1 MANMMVSAGDE
12 NADRRKLRN
21 LKPGEHAYK
30 AVDRD
35 GLYAMVLASGV
46 ISFRFDYRIN
56 GRQET
61 LVLGRHGTGEVWSG
75 IEAKKIGLVDEIGSL
90 ESLVRRAPE
99 LKPFNFGPHESAIM
113 RFASALG
120 RSAAATV
127 VDGSTFNL
135 GRGLPS
141 LH

>member
-1 MANMMVSAGDE
+1 MVSAGDE

-90 ESLVRRAPE
+90 EDLLKTAPGLRQFDFVPRE
-99 LKPFNFGPHESAIM
+99 RSMTH
-113 RFASALG
+113 FATALG
-120 RSAAATV
+120 RSIVETV
-127 VDGSTFNL
+127 VDF
-135 GRGLPS
+135 GRTAGWQLR
-141 LH
+141 